1 MILFPNQCWKGLIT
15 AKNVNDFLQNSY
27 IINTDKVS
35 THCSVT
41 NWVNTTWL
49 ENDQLVFLKHW
60 STDEDIIEGMND
72 LLCWTLFSFG
82 GGHTGFWSLVRW
94 FSSPKFR
101 TFWNWRKVWYYF
113 KYFLPIFEIFRINA
127 LTQ

>member
-1 MILFPNQCWKGLIT
+1 MISFPNQCWKGLIT
-15 AKNVNDFLQNSY
+15 AKNVDDFLQNSY

-49 ENDQLVFLKHW
+49 ENDRLIFLKHW

-72 LLCWTLFSFG
+72 LLCWTLLRFG
-82 GGHTGFWSLVRW
+82 GGHTGLWSLLKW
-94 FSSPKFR
+94 YLSP
-101 TFWNWRKVWYYF
+101 N
-113 KYFLPIFEIFRINA
+113 LEHFEIGGKCDTISYIFYPYKRY
-127 LTQ
+127 LWKMQ